1 MFDAISKFFEDKMG
15 AQAAGMDEERQL
27 QVATCVLLLEVA
39 HADDEFT
46 AEERDT
52 IDTVVARRFGL
63 DRDQTREL
71 LDMADDHRRQVEDI
85 YGFSR
90 LLNETYSRP
99 RKLAILDLLWEVV
112 YSDGVLESHEDVLM
126 HKMGNLLGVRHQE
139 LMAVKVQV
147 KKRLADS

>member
-1 MFDAISKFFEDKMG
+1 MFDAISKFFEDKIG
-15 AQAAGMDEERQL
+15 AQAEGMDEERQL

-39 HADDEFT
+39 HADEEFT
-46 AEERDT
+46 AQERET
-52 IDTVVARRFGL
+52 IDTVVGRRFGL
-63 DRDQTREL
+63 DREQTRQL
-71 LDMADDHRRQVEDI
+71 LDLADDQRRQEEDL

-112 YSDGVLESHEDVLM
+112 FSDGVLEEHEDALM

-147 KKRLADS
+147 KKRLAGS